1 MARRGS
7 NNDDIVVNGDG
18 SYDYNDID
26 GDLELRG
33 NFRLPDIPN
42 PSSAPRCPDDD
53 EDDNGY
59 GNDDDDGGY
68 NPLLS
73 SEYDDEEI
81 DNTNNVGIERLG
93 SAGSSHSCQPREP
106 RMGSTLSITIGI
118 AK

>member
-42 PSSAPRCPDDD
+42 PSSAPRCP
-53 EDDNGY
+53 E
-59 GNDDDDGGY
+59 
-68 NPLLS
+68 
-73 SEYDDEEI
+73 
-81 DNTNNVGIERLG
+81 
-93 SAGSSHSCQPREP
+93 
-106 RMGSTLSITIGI
+106 
-118 AK
+118 